1 MWGEEQVSDSQ
12 LYLECERAETHY
24 LAEQQQEWGSI
35 SDGDLLGYVLQI
47 ESEMEGKRIAELET
61 ENTCGIHRY
70 SILLTLILIRGI
82 YRF

>member
-1 MWGEEQVSDSQ
+1 MTDSQ
-12 LYLECERAETHY
+12 LYLECEKAEAQY
-24 LAEQQQEWGSI
+24 LAEQQQEQEWGSI
-35 SDGDLLGYVLQI
+35 SDGDLLDYVLQI

-70 SILLTLILIRGI
+70 SILLTLILVRGI